1 MKNNEK
7 TRKNKN
13 QDGPIVIELNLSLTV
28 GIIGAII
35 AIIVAITTVKVITTM
50 IQANENKNAANESD
64 INQHA
69 IYVTST
75 SKNES
80 GNIVEDKDSS
90 GNVIKVPVPKGYT
103 ASKIDGETS
112 ANKGFVIY
120 EGDVDWNTILVNTST
135 QSTNSSNTKPV
146 NTNTESTQSNK
157 TQTTNSEETQNIGT
171 QSTVTESTNTVNTE
185 TKSTTNDM
193 PNDGEQTEENT
204 IVDNVQNTQSTMN
217 TQTSSTEV
225 INNKTLNTEKTSQ
238 TLKTENEENKNE
250 NQNNIT
256 TSTKQEEK
264 QDNQATKST
273 VEDSSTSNPVTSSTT
288 SSTTESTNPKQN
300 ENNIQE
306 NPKETIVENST
317 ENVID
322 GANAVDLEDETADDT
337 GTTDSGETTLTP
349 EEQQAKNIFNLQ
361 KERNQYVWVPVSD
374 ISQIYGVDSNKKLWG
389 KLYNFS
395 SSGRSNRNW
404 TETNGIMSITNATNY
419 REPDV
424 VWGTGSFAYDT
435 DGYSY
440 MHNNGLGQTR
450 YEMLAQELE
459 QNYLEIMES
468 IKKYGGFY
476 IGRYELGY
484 ENNQA
489 VVRKMNT
496 NNNNINWYTSYKRC
510 LTLKG
515 SNDNIK
521 TMMITGS
528 LWDETLEWLVKS
540 GATNSAG
547 TALTYQLVGSNS
559 TTFGNYYNATFS
571 YIAKDAEQ
579 PVETETKEASKDVLI
594 PTGSTEYTKTNNIYD
609 MAGNVLEWTTEACS
623 TTYRVERGG
632 NYCNYGVVGSNDPMA
647 YRNDYGHPGGYGS
660 YIRLQR
666 LTLYKIGYPETLYP
680 DTAPRRVT
688 N

>member
-1 MKNNEK
+1 M
-7 TRKNKN
+7 
-13 QDGPIVIELNLSLTV
+13 
-28 GIIGAII
+28 
-35 AIIVAITTVKVITTM
+35 
-50 IQANENKNAANESD
+50 
-64 INQHA
+64 
-69 IYVTST
+69 
-75 SKNES
+75 
-80 GNIVEDKDSS
+80 
-90 GNVIKVPVPKGYT
+90 
-103 ASKIDGETS
+103 
-112 ANKGFVIY
+112 
-120 EGDVDWNTILVNTST
+120 
-135 QSTNSSNTKPV
+135 QSTNSSNTKTV

-157 TQTTNSEETQNIGT
+157 TQTTNSEETQNTGT

-193 PNDGEQTEENT
+193 PNDEEQTEENT
-204 IVDNVQNTQSTMN
+204 IIDNVQNTQSTMN
-217 TQTSSTEV
+217 TKTSSTEV

-273 VEDSSTSNPVTSSTT
+273 VEDSSTLNPVTSSTT
-288 SSTTESTNPKQN
+288 SSTTSNPVTSSTANNTTESTNPKQN
-300 ENNIQE
+300 ENKENNIQE

-317 ENVID
+317 ENGID

-424 VWGTGSFAYDT
+424 LSNFLSNYEYQHYDQ

-440 MHNNGLGQTR
+440 MHSYGLGQTR

-496 NNNNINWYTSYKRC
+496 NNNNITWYTSYKRC

-528 LWDETLEWLVKS
+528 LWDETLEWLVRS
-540 GATNSAG
+540 GATNSEG

-579 PVETETKEASKDVLI
+579 PIETETKETSTSKSVLI
-594 PTGSTEYTKTNNIYD
+594 PTGSAEYTKTNNIYD
-609 MAGNVLEWTTEACS
+609 MAGNAWEWTTEANS
-623 TTYRVERGG
+623 TYYRVIRGDDFNYVYGVSSPLASRGG
-632 NYCNYGVVGSNDPMA
+632 RSLNGDNGCRSLL
-647 YRNDYGHPGGYGS
+647 
-660 YIRLQR
+660 YI
-666 LTLYKIGYPETLYP
+666 K
-680 DTAPRRVT
+680 
-688 N
+688 